1 MYISLII
8 TIIVVKIL
16 MTVDMLFLELVM
28 ILIFICTF
36 AYWFGPALVAA
47 VGSFFS
53 GVIYVAMLVL
63 TWPFV
68 MLFTWKRMKERDQIY
83 DKLEFAKYKKD
94 YSQID
99 ILTEQYEAAE
109 KKVGNIIQAIFI
121 VYIIAITVLFLVYLL
136 R

>member
-1 MYISLII
+1 MVI
-8 TIIVVKIL
+8 
-16 MTVDMLFLELVM
+16 FFE
-28 ILIFICTF
+28 FICCIVF
-36 AYWFGPALVAA
+36 LCMFIYMAGPALVAA

-83 DKLEFAKYKKD
+83 DKLEFAKSKKD

-99 ILTEQYEAAE
+99 ILTEQYEAAD
-109 KKVGNIIQAIFI
+109 KKVGNIIQVICMAF
-121 VYIIAITVLFLVYLL
+121 VIIMIIGLYMVFLSW
-136 R
+136 

>member
-1 MYISLII
+1 
-8 TIIVVKIL
+8 
-16 MTVDMLFLELVM
+16 MLFLELVM

-83 DKLEFAKYKKD
+83 DKLELAKSKKD

-99 ILTEQYEAAE
+99 ILTEQYEAAD
-109 KKVGNIIQAIFI
+109 KKVGNIIQVICMAFVIIMIIGLYMVFI
-121 VYIIAITVLFLVYLL
+121 SW
-136 R
+136 

>member
-1 MYISLII
+1 
-8 TIIVVKIL
+8 
-16 MTVDMLFLELVM
+16 MLFLELVM

-63 TWPFV
+63 TWPAV
-68 MLFTWKRMKERDQIY
+68 MLFTWKSMKERDQIY
-83 DKLEFAKYKKD
+83 DMLELAKSKKD

-99 ILTEQYEAAE
+99 ILTEQYEAAD
-109 KKVGNIIQAIFI
+109 KKVGNIIQVICMAFFI
-121 VYIIAITVLFLVYLL
+121 ILILGLYMVFISW
-136 R
+136 

>member
-1 MYISLII
+1 MVI
-8 TIIVVKIL
+8 
-16 MTVDMLFLELVM
+16 FFE
-28 ILIFICTF
+28 FICCIVF
-36 AYWFGPALVAA
+36 LCMFIYMAGPALVAA

-63 TWPFV
+63 TWPAV
-68 MLFTWKRMKERDQIY
+68 MLFTWKSMKERDQIY
-83 DKLEFAKYKKD
+83 DKLELAKSKKD

-121 VYIIAITVLFLVYLL
+121 VYMIAITVLFLVYLL

>member
-1 MYISLII
+1 
-8 TIIVVKIL
+8 
-16 MTVDMLFLELVM
+16 MLFLELVM

-83 DKLEFAKYKKD
+83 DKLELAKSKKD

-99 ILTEQYEAAE
+99 ILTEQYEAAD
-109 KKVGNIIQAIFI
+109 KKVGNIIQVICMAFFI
-121 VYIIAITVLFLVYLL
+121 ILILGLYMVFISW
-136 R
+136 

>member
-1 MYISLII
+1 M
-8 TIIVVKIL
+8 
-16 MTVDMLFLELVM
+16 
-28 ILIFICTF
+28 
-36 AYWFGPALVAA
+36 AGPALVAA

-83 DKLEFAKYKKD
+83 DKLEFAKSKKD

-99 ILTEQYEAAE
+99 ILTEQYEAAD
-109 KKVGNIIQAIFI
+109 KKVGNIIQVICMAFFI
-121 VYIIAITVLFLVYLL
+121 IMILGLYMVFISW
-136 R
+136 

>member
-1 MYISLII
+1 M
-8 TIIVVKIL
+8 
-16 MTVDMLFLELVM
+16 
-28 ILIFICTF
+28 
-36 AYWFGPALVAA
+36 AGPALVAA

-83 DKLEFAKYKKD
+83 DNLELAKSKKD

>member
-1 MYISLII
+1 M
-8 TIIVVKIL
+8 VIL
-16 MTVDMLFLELVM
+16 FE
-28 ILIFICTF
+28 FICCIVF
-36 AYWFGPALVAA
+36 LCMFVYMAGPALVAA

-63 TWPFV
+63 TWPAI
-68 MLFTWKRMKERDQIY
+68 MLFTWKSMKERDQIY
-83 DKLEFAKYKKD
+83 DKLEFAKSKKD

-99 ILTEQYEAAE
+99 ILTEQFEAAE

>member
-1 MYISLII
+1 
-8 TIIVVKIL
+8 
-16 MTVDMLFLELVM
+16 MLFLELVM

-83 DKLEFAKYKKD
+83 DKLELAKSKKD

-99 ILTEQYEAAE
+99 VLTEQYEAAD
-109 KKVGNIIQAIFI
+109 KKVGNIIQVICMAFFI
-121 VYIIAITVLFLVYLL
+121 ILILGLYMVFISW
-136 R
+136 

>member
-1 MYISLII
+1 
-8 TIIVVKIL
+8 

-36 AYWFGPALVAA
+36 AYWFGPALGAA
-47 VGSFFS
+47 DGSFFS

-83 DKLEFAKYKKD
+83 DNLELAKSKKD

-99 ILTEQYEAAE
+99 ILTEQYEAAD
-109 KKVGNIIQAIFI
+109 KKVGNIIQVICMAF
-121 VYIIAITVLFLVYLL
+121 VIIMILGLYMVFLSW
-136 R
+136 

>member
-1 MYISLII
+1 
-8 TIIVVKIL
+8 
-16 MTVDMLFLELVM
+16 M

-63 TWPFV
+63 TWPAV
-68 MLFTWKRMKERDQIY
+68 MLFTWKSMKERDQIY
-83 DKLEFAKYKKD
+83 DKLELAKSKKD

-99 ILTEQYEAAE
+99 ILTEQYEAAD
-109 KKVGNIIQAIFI
+109 KKVGNIIQVICMAFFI
-121 VYIIAITVLFLVYLL
+121 ILIIGLYMVFLSW
-136 R
+136 

>member
-1 MYISLII
+1 MVI
-8 TIIVVKIL
+8 
-16 MTVDMLFLELVM
+16 FFE
-28 ILIFICTF
+28 FICCIVF
-36 AYWFGPALVAA
+36 LCMFIYMAGPALVAA

-63 TWPFV
+63 TWPAV
-68 MLFTWKRMKERDQIY
+68 MLFTWKSMKERDQIY
-83 DKLEFAKYKKD
+83 DNLELAKSKKD

-99 ILTEQYEAAE
+99 ILTEQYEAVD

-121 VYIIAITVLFLVYLL
+121 VYMIAITILFLVYLL

>member
-1 MYISLII
+1 
-8 TIIVVKIL
+8 
-16 MTVDMLFLELVM
+16 MLFLELVM

-83 DKLEFAKYKKD
+83 DKLELAKSKKD

-99 ILTEQYEAAE
+99 ILTEQYEAAD
-109 KKVGNIIQAIFI
+109 KKVGNIIQVICMAF
-121 VYIIAITVLFLVYLL
+121 VIIMIIGLYMVFLSW
-136 R
+136 

>member
-1 MYISLII
+1 
-8 TIIVVKIL
+8 
-16 MTVDMLFLELVM
+16 MLFLELVM

-63 TWPFV
+63 TWPAI
-68 MLFTWKRMKERDQIY
+68 MLFTWKSMKERDQFY
-83 DKLEFAKYKKD
+83 DKLELAKSKKD

-99 ILTEQYEAAE
+99 ILTEQYEAAD
-109 KKVGNIIQAIFI
+109 KKVGNIIQVICMAF
-121 VYIIAITVLFLVYLL
+121 VIIMILGLYMVFLSW
-136 R
+136 

>member
-1 MYISLII
+1 
-8 TIIVVKIL
+8 
-16 MTVDMLFLELVM
+16 MLFLELVM

-63 TWPFV
+63 TWPAI
-68 MLFTWKRMKERDQIY
+68 MLFTWKSMKERDQIY
-83 DKLEFAKYKKD
+83 DKLEFAKSKKD

-99 ILTEQYEAAE
+99 ILTEQYEAAD
-109 KKVGNIIQAIFI
+109 KKVGNIIQVICMAF
-121 VYIIAITVLFLVYLL
+121 VIIMIIGLYMVFLSW
-136 R
+136 

>member
-1 MYISLII
+1 
-8 TIIVVKIL
+8 
-16 MTVDMLFLELVM
+16 MLVLELVM

-63 TWPFV
+63 TWPAV
-68 MLFTWKRMKERDQIY
+68 MLFTWKSMKERDQIY
-83 DKLEFAKYKKD
+83 DKLELAKSKKD

-99 ILTEQYEAAE
+99 ILTEQYEAAD
-109 KKVGNIIQAIFI
+109 KKVGNIIQVICMAFFI
-121 VYIIAITVLFLVYLL
+121 ILIIGLYMVFLSW
-136 R
+136 

>member
-1 MYISLII
+1 M
-8 TIIVVKIL
+8 VIL
-16 MTVDMLFLELVM
+16 FE
-28 ILIFICTF
+28 FICCIVF
-36 AYWFGPALVAA
+36 LCMFIYMAGPALVAA

-83 DKLEFAKYKKD
+83 DNLELAKSKKD

-99 ILTEQYEAAE
+99 VLTEQYEAAD
-109 KKVGNIIQAIFI
+109 KKVGNIIQVICMAF
-121 VYIIAITVLFLVYLL
+121 VIIMIIGLYMVFLSW
-136 R
+136 

>member
-1 MYISLII
+1 
-8 TIIVVKIL
+8 
-16 MTVDMLFLELVM
+16 MLFLELVM

-36 AYWFGPALVAA
+36 AYWFGPDLVAA

-83 DKLEFAKYKKD
+83 DKLELAKSKKD

-99 ILTEQYEAAE
+99 ILTEQYEAAD
-109 KKVGNIIQAIFI
+109 KKVGNIIQVICMAFVIIMILGLYMVFI
-121 VYIIAITVLFLVYLL
+121 SW
-136 R
+136 

>member
-1 MYISLII
+1 
-8 TIIVVKIL
+8 
-16 MTVDMLFLELVM
+16 MLFLELVM

-83 DKLEFAKYKKD
+83 DNLELAKSKKD

-99 ILTEQYEAAE
+99 ILTEQYEAAD
-109 KKVGNIIQAIFI
+109 KKVGNIIQVICMAFFI
-121 VYIIAITVLFLVYLL
+121 ILILGLYMVFISW
-136 R
+136 

>member
-1 MYISLII
+1 
-8 TIIVVKIL
+8 
-16 MTVDMLFLELVM
+16 MLFLELVM

-83 DKLEFAKYKKD
+83 DNLELAKSKKD

-99 ILTEQYEAAE
+99 ILTEQYEAAD
-109 KKVGNIIQAIFI
+109 KKVGNIIQVICMAFFI
-121 VYIIAITVLFLVYLL
+121 IMILGLYMVFISW
-136 R
+136 

>member
-1 MYISLII
+1 
-8 TIIVVKIL
+8 
-16 MTVDMLFLELVM
+16 MLFLELVM

-63 TWPFV
+63 TWPAV
-68 MLFTWKRMKERDQIY
+68 MLFTWKSMKERDQIY
-83 DKLEFAKYKKD
+83 DKLELAKSKKD

-99 ILTEQYEAAE
+99 ILTEQYEAAD
-109 KKVGNIIQAIFI
+109 KKVGNIIQVICMAFFI
-121 VYIIAITVLFLVYLL
+121 ILIIGLYMVFLSW
-136 R
+136 

>member
-1 MYISLII
+1 M
-8 TIIVVKIL
+8 VIL
-16 MTVDMLFLELVM
+16 FE
-28 ILIFICTF
+28 FICCIVF
-36 AYWFGPALVAA
+36 LCMFIYMAGPALVAA

-63 TWPFV
+63 TWPAI
-68 MLFTWKRMKERDQIY
+68 MLFTWKSMKERDQIY
-83 DKLEFAKYKKD
+83 DKLELAKSKKD

-99 ILTEQYEAAE
+99 ILTEQYEAVD

-121 VYIIAITVLFLVYLL
+121 VYMIAITVLFLVYLL

>member
-1 MYISLII
+1 M
-8 TIIVVKIL
+8 VIL
-16 MTVDMLFLELVM
+16 FE
-28 ILIFICTF
+28 FICCIVF
-36 AYWFGPALVAA
+36 LCMFIYMAGPALVAA

-63 TWPFV
+63 TWPAV
-68 MLFTWKRMKERDQIY
+68 MLFTWKSMKESDQIY
-83 DKLEFAKYKKD
+83 DKLELAKSKKD

-99 ILTEQYEAAE
+99 ILTEQFEAAE
-109 KKVGNIIQAIFI
+109 KKAGNIIQAIFI

>member
-1 MYISLII
+1 MLII

-83 DKLEFAKYKKD
+83 DNLELAKSKKD

-99 ILTEQYEAAE
+99 ILTEQYEAAD
-109 KKVGNIIQAIFI
+109 KKVGNIIQVICMAFFI
-121 VYIIAITVLFLVYLL
+121 IMILGLYMVFISW
-136 R
+136 